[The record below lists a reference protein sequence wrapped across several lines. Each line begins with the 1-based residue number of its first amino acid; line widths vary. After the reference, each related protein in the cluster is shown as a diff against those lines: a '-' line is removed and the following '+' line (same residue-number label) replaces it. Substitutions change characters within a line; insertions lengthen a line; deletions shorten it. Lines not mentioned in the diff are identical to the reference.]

1 MVFHVGK
8 YTSPMDAMGT
18 ASDLH
23 LWWGLKVVPFEHA
36 GGYIDM
42 AKMNFRSDMPEKGS
56 KTCILKARVKLF
68 VESCR
73 STT

>member
-1 MVFHVGK
+1 M
-8 YTSPMDAMGT
+8 
-18 ASDLH
+18 
-23 LWWGLKVVPFEHA
+23 VPFEHA

-56 KTCILKARVKLF
+56 KTCILKAGVKLF